1 MTPGV
6 KTLLGLW
13 GTIVGAAVERLP
25 TAQLYS
31 AIYNAQRDQG
41 VVPGG
46 FGMRDVNT
54 LRSMA
59 TSWVRSPQALERA
72 QGSSP
77 LGSEMI
83 ALAPWSRGLAAR
95 NADPAFEIRYEYL
108 RTNPIEG
115 QSPWVTIGAE
125 KAGRPQSVEELR
137 DLVDQ
142 HAADVTEGDGSPP
155 FEAGQSF
162 AGIGQIIV
170 LAL

>member
-6 KTLLGLW
+6 KALLGLW
-13 GTIVGAAVERLP
+13 GTITGAAAQRLP

-31 AIYNAQRDQG
+31 AIYNAQVEQG
-41 VVPGG
+41 MAPGG

-59 TSWVRSPQALERA
+59 TSWARSPQAIERA

-77 LGSEMI
+77 LGTDMV

-95 NADPAFEIRYEYL
+95 NADPAFEIRYELL
-108 RTNPIEG
+108 RTNPLEG
-115 QSPWVTIGAE
+115 QSSWVTIGAE
-125 KAGRPQSVEELR
+125 NVGRPQSVEELR
-137 DLVDQ
+137 DLVDA
-142 HAADVTEGDGSPP
+142 HATDLLEGGGSPP
-155 FEAGQSF
+155 FEAGQEF